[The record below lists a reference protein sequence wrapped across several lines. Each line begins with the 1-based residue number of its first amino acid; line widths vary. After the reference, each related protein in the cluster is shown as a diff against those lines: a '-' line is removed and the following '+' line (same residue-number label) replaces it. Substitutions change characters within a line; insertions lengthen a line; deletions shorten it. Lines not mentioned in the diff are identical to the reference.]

1 MQQKNRQKY
10 KEKHSQKSNDKDQ
23 KIHKGLALSK
33 VGRSEKSG
41 ETFALSVLLDVK
53 VPQCLRNQKQ
63 RKKCKSSGGM
73 RSPSG
78 AARDGVLDSS
88 RLADTLHKSEAMAVR
103 MSFSRS
109 CTILRRASSCCSRKL
124 KGLDLPDRNAL
135 RTRWTSRSMAL
146 P

>member
-10 KEKHSQKSNDKDQ
+10 KEKHSRKSNDNDQ
-23 KIHKGLALSK
+23 KTHKGLALSK

-41 ETFALSVLLDVK
+41 ETFVLSVLLEVK
-53 VPQCLRNQKQ
+53 DSQRSQKLRRNVLPKWSG
-63 RKKCKSSGGM
+63 KKC
-73 RSPSG
+73 RS
-78 AARDGVLDSS
+78 RLL
-88 RLADTLHKSEAMAVR
+88 RLADTLHKSEVMAAR

-109 CTILRRASSCCSRKL
+109 CNILRRASSCCSRNL
-124 KGLDLPDRNAL
+124 KGRDLPDWNAL